1 MSAKKK
7 ILIAT
12 ISIALL
18 LAIIIGGI
26 FILNKDSKAEEIS
39 ASDAQAFANEEFDKM
54 ASTDVS
60 KLIAEKNFITVDS
73 LSYGNEKNAIL
84 ECTVST
90 IDVYSAVAPFYDEFL
105 GAEAKDELGMYK
117 SRTVFKKEFSEK
129 LVGIINSAEPVTYT
143 CTIQIF
149 DTKDGW
155 KVYAEPEVV
164 ETVYGNC
171 GKIEKDIAGK
181 TTYTDKNGAQQEIGS
196 TNVTKGFVES
206 FGIRYNGQKPETGN
220 WLIGTYNSLKYDFD
234 RIFIQ
239 HGRWKTIF
247 KGLWVTLKLT
257 FFALIIGILLGFLIA
272 FVRCTADKL
281 PKKNILLS
289 LLNGISK
296 LYISIIRGT
305 PAMVQIMIIYFVLFM
320 PMGVSKFT
328 AAVVCFGLNS
338 GAYVAEIVRGG
349 IMSVD
354 EGQAEAGRSLGFGY
368 LRTMFYIIMPQAFK
382 AVLPALANE
391 FIVLLKETSIAFYIG
406 LGDLMYSVNAIR
418 AATYTQ
424 FMPLIAA
431 ALIYLVLVLVLSKL
445 VNILERRLRNNE
457 R

>member
-1 MSAKKK
+1 MSAKTKK
-7 ILIAT
+7 LLIAA
-12 ISIALL
+12 SILL
-18 LAIIIGGI
+18 VVIVLAVGI
-26 FILNKDSKAEEIS
+26 FFLNSESKAKEITVEE
-39 ASDAQAFANEEFDKM
+39 AQTIANEELDKI
-54 ASTDVS
+54 AVSDVS
-60 KLIAEKNFITVDS
+60 KHIASKNAITVNS
-73 LSYGNEKNAIL
+73 ISYGDEKNAIL
-84 ECTVST
+84 ECSVST
-90 IDVYSAVAPFYDEFL
+90 VDVYSAVSPFYDEFL
-105 GAEAKDELGMYK
+105 GTEARDPLGMYK
-117 SRTVFKKEFSEK
+117 SRTVLKKEFSDK
-129 LVGIINSAEPVTYT
+129 LIKIIDETEVTEYS
-143 CTIQIF
+143 CTVELY
-149 DTKDGW
+149 DTEDGW
-155 KVYAEPEVV
+155 VIYTKPEVI

-171 GKIEKDIAGK
+171 GKIAEDIEKK
-181 TTYTDKNGAQQEIGS
+181 TTYVDADGVEQEIGS

-206 FGIRYNGQKPETGN
+206 FDLKYDERKPETGN
-220 WLIGTYNSLKYDFD
+220 WLIRTYNSLKYDFD

-247 KGLWVTLKLT
+247 EGLWITLKLT
-257 FFALIIGILLGFLIA
+257 FFALIIGILLGFIIA
-272 FVRCTADKL
+272 FIRCTADKL
-281 PKKNILLS
+281 PKKNFLLS
-289 LLNGISK
+289 LVNAIAK

-305 PAMVQIMIIYFVLFM
+305 PAMVQIMIIYFVIFM
-320 PMGVSKFT
+320 PLGVSKFI

-354 EGQAEAGRSLGFGY
+354 EGQTEAGRSLGFGY
-368 LRTMFYIIMPQAFK
+368 MRTMFYIVMPQAFK

-431 ALIYLVLVLVLSKL
+431 ALIYLVMVLALSKL
-445 VNILERRLRNNE
+445 VSILERRLRNNE